1 LTTPFPK
8 AIRRALLTCAWGLF
22 FFCLF
27 GLTRADS
34 ALVTEIAI
42 LKSADIAAY
51 NQAVDGFK
59 ATLSPAATIT
69 EYDLQGDVA
78 RGRKLARKIRA
89 SSADA
94 VLAVGLKAALVAKLE
109 IVDIPVIF
117 CIVLDPVK
125 NGLAAPNMTG
135 IMLEIPI
142 DRQFTTMRTV
152 LPNVKRIGVLYDPEK
167 TAGIVEDARRHAKAA
182 GIDVIARQI
191 RSDKDVPTALR
202 ALLPQIDALWL
213 IPDSTVLTE
222 ESLNFIQT
230 TSLDSHTPVFGFSSD
245 LVRNGALMG
254 LSVNY
259 EDIGRQAAAV
269 AKRILAGQ
277 ARPSSTTALVAPDRV
292 RLSLNL
298 KTAKFLG
305 ITIPPDVIN
314 RADEL
319 H

>member
-1 LTTPFPK
+1 V
-8 AIRRALLTCAWGLF
+8 CAWGLF

-27 GLTRADS
+27 DLTRAHS
-34 ALVTEIAI
+34 AVAAEIAI
-42 LKSADIAAY
+42 LKSADIAPY

-59 ATLSPAATIT
+59 TTLSPAATVT
-69 EYDLQGDVA
+69 EYDLQGDIT

-94 VLAVGLKAALVAKLE
+94 VLAVGLKAALVAKIE
-109 IVDIPVIF
+109 IIDIPVIF
-117 CIVLDPVK
+117 YIVLDPVK
-125 NGLAAPNMTG
+125 NGLTAPNMTG

-142 DRQFTTMRTV
+142 ERQFTTMRTV

-182 GIDVIARQI
+182 GIEVISRPI
-191 RSDKDVPTALR
+191 RSDKDVPAALR